1 MDDRLE
7 QPLSEH
13 LVLLFG
19 PLALSFDHVAFTQ
32 IRETILD
39 IQDHHWMLEVIRE
52 LPQDWEAITAA
63 IPSLR
68 AGSGLLH
75 LEDLKSAFLTAQPLE
90 ISFPLSNT
98 LLIPLTI
105 ISHLTQ
111 YFNFLKRTN
120 LDPGDRDD
128 LYVKSKRGKET
139 IGLCTGLLSAFAVS
153 SASSKEDSTTYGAV
167 AIRLGMLIGMVVDAQ
182 DAASELG
189 TSKSLSTAW
198 NSLEHGEEMLRI
210 LEHFPEV
217 RKIRRDFWNSAPL
230 YNPF

>member
-1 MDDRLE
+1 MDDRLG
-7 QPLSEH
+7 QPLPER

-19 PLALSFDHVAFTQ
+19 SLALSFDHVAFTR

-52 LPQDWEAITAA
+52 LPQDWETTTAA

-68 AGSGLLH
+68 AGSGLLY
-75 LEDLKSAFLTAQPLE
+75 LENLRSAFLTAQPLE
-90 ISFPLSNT
+90 ILFPLPNII
-98 LLIPLTI
+98 LIPLTV

-111 YFNFLKRTN
+111 YMNFLKRTH
-120 LDPGDRDD
+120 LDPGDCDD

-139 IGLCTGLLSAFAVS
+139 VGLCTGLLSAFAVS
-153 SASSKEDSTTYGAV
+153 SASGKEDFTTYGAV
-167 AIRLGMLIGMVVDAQ
+167 AIRLGMLLGMVVDAQ

-189 TSKSLSTAW
+189 TSKSLSTVW
-198 NSLEHGEEMLRI
+198 NTLEHREEMLRI

-217 RKIRRDFWNSAPL
+217 RKIHLDIWNSAP
-230 YNPF
+230 PD

>member
-1 MDDRLE
+1 MDDRLG
-7 QPLSEH
+7 QRLSEH

-19 PLALSFDHVAFTQ
+19 PLALSFDHAAFTQ

-39 IQDHHWMLEVIRE
+39 TQDHHWMLEVIRE
-52 LPQDWEAITAA
+52 LPQDWETITAA

-68 AGSGLLH
+68 AGSGLLY
-75 LEDLKSAFLTAQPLE
+75 LEDLKSACLRAQPLE
-90 ISFPLSNT
+90 IPFPLPNT

-111 YFNFLKRTN
+111 YFNFLKRTD

-189 TSKSLSTAW
+189 TSKSLSTVW

-217 RKIRRDFWNSAPL
+217 RKIHRDLWNSAPL
-230 YNPF
+230 YN